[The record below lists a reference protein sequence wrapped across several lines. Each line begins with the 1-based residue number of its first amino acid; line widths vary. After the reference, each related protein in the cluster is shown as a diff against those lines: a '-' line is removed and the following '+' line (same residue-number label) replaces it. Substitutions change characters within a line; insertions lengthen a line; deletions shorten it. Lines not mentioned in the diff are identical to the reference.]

1 MAYRRPQRA
10 CKQSS
15 RSDIFGKEARKLSL
29 ATSRAYSYPE
39 VFRSLFFVLHIY
51 HFEQRVHPTSMSFLN
66 IVRNLSRSGHIA
78 ARRSTRTVRTTSGAK
93 LVGGVR
99 FMGGGGGGKS
109 WNGFTPPHVAP
120 IHKNMGTT
128 MMVVMWLWLFYRA
141 KEDGMS
147 VLGLREPWEHGGGH
161 STHVD
166 VGTVNYESP
175 GVGEMPVAGGDGE
188 EEH

>member
-1 MAYRRPQRA
+1 MAGGWNGYGAAAEEDESMTHERLVFA
-10 CKQSS
+10 
-15 RSDIFGKEARKLSL
+15 AALLLSAPSAL
-29 ATSRAYSYPE
+29 A
-39 VFRSLFFVLHIY
+39 
-51 HFEQRVHPTSMSFLN
+51 
-66 IVRNLSRSGHIA
+66 
-78 ARRSTRTVRTTSGAK
+78 
-93 LVGGVR
+93 
-99 FMGGGGGGKS
+99 MGGGGGGKS

-161 STHVD
+161 RHVD
-166 VGTVNYESP
+166 VGTINYESP

>member
-1 MAYRRPQRA
+1 MHW
-10 CKQSS
+10 S
-15 RSDIFGKEARKLSL
+15 RSDIFGEEARKLSL
-29 ATSRAYSYPE
+29 ATSRAQSYSE
-39 VFRSLFFVLHIY
+39 VFRSLFLFCIFTILSSA
-51 HFEQRVHPTSMSFLN
+51 HPTSMSFLN
-66 IVRNLSRSGHIA
+66 IVRMVAFGTHSRPTVDAYSEKHLWSQVGRWCKIYG
-78 ARRSTRTVRTTSGAK
+78 RRR
-93 LVGGVR
+93 
-99 FMGGGGGGKS
+99 GGKS

-141 KEDGMS
+141 KEDEMS

-161 STHVD
+161 SGHVD
-166 VGTVNYESP
+166 VGTINYESP